1 MMRTAGIFLGS
12 LLMLAFF
19 LLVLNSGYQ
28 PRPMESAADSD
39 SPIWTGP
46 GGPPTSPEVPDV
58 HGDHSLAA
66 PAAIAAAD
74 PGPGLMDER
83 GSEDTDPG
91 PVVDPQAWDQAPVSG
106 DTTSGHGVATLS
118 RYPVWTPFRSQWAA
132 AGFARRLTLATDVPV
147 EVVNA
152 AAGDYQVVFSYR
164 DERERHTMIRQIEAV
179 TGLELEP

>member
-1 MMRTAGIFLGS
+1 MMRTAGILLGS
-12 LLMLAFF
+12 LLMTAFF

-28 PRPMESAADSD
+28 PRPVESAADSE
-39 SPIWTGP
+39 SPIQTGF
-46 GGPPTSPEVPDV
+46 GGPPTWPEVPDL
-58 HGDHSLAA
+58 HGDDRVAA
-66 PAAIAAAD
+66 PAAIAAAVDAAD
-74 PGPGLMDER
+74 PIPGLMDER

-91 PVVDPQAWDQAPVSG
+91 PVAGETSATH
-106 DTTSGHGVATLS
+106 DTATLS

-152 AAGDYQVVFSYR
+152 AAGDYRVVFSYR
-164 DERERHTMIRQIEAV
+164 DEGERQTRIRQIETV